1 MNKMISY
8 KQFFNE
14 SDGDARRKYGK
25 MQADAM
31 KKVVSPEW
39 MHELTHVLRFKLNKD
54 KSVPMER
61 VVYSHGT
68 TDVTFYFG
76 SLGGTH
82 VEAVQVT
89 GLKSDEQ
96 ETLQMPGMF
105 HGLDKENLM
114 RHIKQQVGAFG
125 GGPEMSF
132 SESTS

>member
-1 MNKMISY
+1 MISY

-14 SDGDARRKYGK
+14 ARERPDFGK

-31 KKVVSPEW
+31 RKVTSPEW
-39 MHELTHVLRFKLNKD
+39 MHELTAVLDFKLNRD
-54 KSVPMER
+54 KSVPMDK
-61 VVYSHGT
+61 VVYSKGT
-68 TDVTFYFG
+68 VDVTFYMG
-76 SLGGTH
+76 SLGGIH

-114 RHIKQQVGAFG
+114 KYIKTLIGAPG
-125 GGPEMSF
+125 GGTEMSF